1 LWLAETNSQLAAKN
15 SQLLNYLCPNFYL
28 NMIRLLIFSLL
39 CTGFFSCTPNNV
51 KIDDSLGTYFK
62 QNGVDGCFAI
72 VDNKNGKFTMY
83 NLGRYRDSAF
93 LPASTFKIVNS
104 LIGLQTGVIRD
115 ENMVIPWDGVPR
127 SMTTWNRD
135 LTMREAFR
143 VSAVPY
149 YQEVARRIGK
159 DTMQKWLD
167 TLAYG
172 SKKITTRIDTFWLD
186 NSLRITPDEELGLV
200 RSLYFNKLPFYNNH
214 QDAVKSAML
223 FEDKP
228 EYKLSYKTG
237 MGYTD
242 STRKRLVSWVVGWIE
257 ENNHPHFFVL
267 NFETTNAGMDVQA
280 VRLKMLKD
288 ILGHLGF
295 LKGKK

>member
-1 LWLAETNSQLAAKN
+1 
-15 SQLLNYLCPNFYL
+15 
-28 NMIRLLIFSLL
+28 MIRFLIFSLL
-39 CTGFFSCTPNNV
+39 FIGFFSCTPNNV
-51 KIDDSLGTYFK
+51 KVDDSLGTFFK
-62 QNGVDGCFAI
+62 QNGVDGCFAM
-72 VDNKNGKFTMY
+72 VDNKNGNFTMY

-127 SMTTWNRD
+127 SMTAWNRD

-186 NSLRITPDEELGLV
+186 NSLKITPDEELGLV
-200 RSLYFNKLPFYNNH
+200 KKLYFNQLPFYNNH

-257 ENNHPHFFVL
+257 ENNRPYFFVL
-267 NFETTNAGMDVQA
+267 NFETTNPDMDVQA
-280 VRLKMLKD
+280 VRLKILKD